1 MYNEVFFQ
9 IHNQNDID
17 YSMTSISSRIKFR
30 HLQCFL
36 ETARLQSVGKAAKN
50 LSISQPAVSKTL
62 RELEDELGVKLFE
75 RTGRGIRLSG
85 YGEIFQRYA
94 GASISSLKQ
103 GVDLVAQAR
112 STGGFR
118 IRIGALPT
126 VSTTVLPGAI
136 AAFKQQDS
144 DTIVEIITGENAV
157 LMSQLQLGDLDLVV
171 GRLTRPERM
180 LGLSFEHLYTE
191 QIGLFVREGHPLLAK
206 KPFVL
211 EEIAN
216 FTVLMPGKGAV
227 IRPTVD
233 QFLTANGFGN
243 FADVI
248 ETVSTAFCNTFVRI
262 TDAVWIIS
270 RGVVGDQLDAKT
282 IIELP
287 VDTSATTGPVG
298 LTMRAETPLP
308 LPAQLLVHHIREAS
322 QI

>member
-1 MYNEVFFQ
+1 
-9 IHNQNDID
+9 
-17 YSMTSISSRIKFR
+17 MTTISSRIKFR

-36 ETARLQSVGKAAKN
+36 ETARLQSVGKAAKT

-62 RELEDELGVKLFE
+62 RELENELGVKLFE
-75 RTGRGIRLSG
+75 RIGRSIRLSG

-112 STGGFR
+112 SADGFR
-118 IRIGALPT
+118 VRIGALPT
-126 VSTTVLPGAI
+126 VSTKVLPSAI
-136 AAFKQQDS
+136 SAFKQQDR

-171 GRLTRPERM
+171 GRLTRPDQM

-191 QIGLFVREGHPLLAK
+191 QIGLFVREGHPLLK
-206 KPFVL
+206 NKPFIL

-216 FTVLMPGKGAV
+216 FTILMPGKRAV

-233 QFLTANGFGN
+233 QFLAANGFGN
-243 FADVI
+243 FTDVI
-248 ETVSTAFCNTFVRI
+248 ETVSTTFCNNFVKA

-270 RGVVGDQLDAKT
+270 RGVASDQVDAKM
-282 IIELP
+282 IVELP
-287 VDTSATTGPVG
+287 VDTSTTTGPVG
-298 LTMRAETPLP
+298 LTMRADTPLP
-308 LPAQLLVHHIREAS
+308 LPAQLLTHHIREAS
-322 QI
+322 QK